1 MCGGAFLPDDMPP
14 SLRRWLMVDK
24 ILPHSKKL
32 RSPRARSEKR
42 AREEDI
48 QTTFVESGDSKVV
61 SKDKATPF
69 TTPKSVI
76 ARGRLLMSPS
86 IFS

>member
-1 MCGGAFLPDDMPP
+1 
-14 SLRRWLMVDK
+14 MVDK

-32 RSPRARSEKR
+32 RSPRARTENR

-61 SKDKATPF
+61 SKDKARPF
-69 TTPKSVI
+69 TIPRV
-76 ARGRLLMSPS
+76 
-86 IFS
+86 